1 MANKL
6 YSKVMSNSKHMATAT
21 TDEDNDLNDT
31 DTGSEMVKIIDNSIY
46 FYADV
51 DSTSILALI
60 TSIKNLTKEHLIT
73 SIKYD
78 IPPPPIKIYINS
90 DGGELH
96 SALAAFDVIRKN
108 KVPIHTII
116 MELQCSAA
124 TIISLA
130 GQTRKIT
137 QNSYMLIHNI
147 SSEFWGKNHEFE
159 DEMKNME
166 MLTDNI
172 KTIYKQNSNI
182 NQKRLDKL
190 LKKDLLMDADTC
202 LRLNLVDDVI

>member
-6 YSKVMSNSKHMATAT
+6 YSKVMSKSKHLDTAT
-21 TDEDNDLNDT
+21 TEEDT
-31 DTGSEMVKIIDNSIY
+31 EEHDTGSEFVKIIDNSIY
-46 FYADV
+46 FCAVV
-51 DSTSILALI
+51 DSVSILTLI
-60 TSIKNLTKEHLIT
+60 TSIKSLTKEHLIT

-78 IPPPPIKIYINS
+78 IEPPPIKLYINS

-96 SALAAFDVIRKN
+96 SALAAFDIIQNN

-116 MELQCSAA
+116 TGTACSAA

-137 QNSYMLIHNI
+137 KNSYMLIHNI
-147 SSEFWGKNHEFE
+147 SSEFWGKMHEFE

-202 LRLNLVDDVI
+202 LKLNLVDDII

>member
-1 MANKL
+1 MR
-6 YSKVMSNSKHMATAT
+6 SNSKVIAAN
-21 TDEDNDLNDT
+21 DEESDELDI
-31 DTGSEMVKIIDNSIY
+31 GSELVKIIDNAIY
-46 FYADV
+46 FYAEV
-51 DSTSILALI
+51 DSESILALI
-60 TSIKNLTKEHLIT
+60 TSIRNLTNENLIL
-73 SIKYD
+73 SIKLD
-78 IPPPPIKIYINS
+78 IKPPPIKLYINS

-96 SALAAFDVIRKN
+96 SALAAFDVIKQN
-108 KVPIHTII
+108 KVPIYTII
-116 MELQCSAA
+116 TGTACSAA

-130 GQTRKIT
+130 GHTRKIT
-137 QNSYMLIHNI
+137 KNSYMLIHNI
-147 SSEFWGKNHEFE
+147 SSEFWGKMHEFE

-202 LRLNLVDDVI
+202 LKLKLVDVVT

>member
-1 MANKL
+1 
-6 YSKVMSNSKHMATAT
+6 MSNSKHMAFSTTT
-21 TDEDNDLNDT
+21 TDEDNEVN
-31 DTGSEMVKIIDNSIY
+31 DTGSEMVRVIDNAIY

-73 SIKYD
+73 AIKYD
-78 IPPPPIKIYINS
+78 VPPPPIKIYINS

-96 SALAAFDVIRKN
+96 SALAAFDIIQKN

-116 MELQCSAA
+116 TGTACSAA

-130 GQTRKIT
+130 GQKRKIT

-147 SSEFWGKNHEFE
+147 SSEFWGKMHEFE

-166 MLTDNI
+166 MLTYNI
-172 KTIYKQNSNI
+172 KKIYKQNSHI
-182 NQKRLDKL
+182 NQKRLDKI
-190 LKKDLLMDADTC
+190 LKKDLLMDANTC
-202 LRLNLVDDVI
+202 LRLNLVDDIV